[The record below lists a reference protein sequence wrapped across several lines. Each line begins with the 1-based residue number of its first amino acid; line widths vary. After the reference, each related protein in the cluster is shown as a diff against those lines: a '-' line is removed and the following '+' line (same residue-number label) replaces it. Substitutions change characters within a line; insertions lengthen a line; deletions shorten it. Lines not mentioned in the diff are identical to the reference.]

1 MFRKK
6 IFYVGVPT
14 KYVFMYMDIMGIV
27 IIVVY
32 ILDALITIIYK

>member
-6 IFYVGVPT
+6 IFYVGT
-14 KYVFMYMDIMGIV
+14 SSKYEYKYMDIMGIV